1 MAEKNDEP
9 TEEELINQIV
19 EFVEESLLGGVD
31 EADVMKELVELG
43 IDEKTAEELIG
54 AVKAKIEAIDT
65 ILSWMEDGMA
75 EEEIMEKLMSY
86 DVPEEDA
93 KYLFE
98 ETKVIKKQID
108 AEKEV
113 LSTILSWIEE
123 GSGDE
128 EIKENLMSVGMEEEE
143 ALERIKM
150 VRELMAM
157 ESKE

>member
-19 EFVEESLLGGVD
+19 EFVEESLLGGMD

-54 AVKAKIEAIDT
+54 AVKAKIEAIDA

-93 KYLFE
+93 KYLLE
-98 ETKVIKKQID
+98 EAKVIKKQID

-113 LSTILSWIEE
+113 LSTIISWIEE
-123 GSGDE
+123 GSTDE
-128 EIKENLMSVGMEEEE
+128 EIKENLMSAGMEEEE
-143 ALERIKM
+143 AIVRIKM
-150 VRELMAM
+150 VRELMAV